1 MNNAIQRLVFDHK
14 ADLPDSDQIELK
26 RLIDTDQ
33 MYEMEIRRCE
43 QQKQKAETQQFR
55 VWMDIIRLFQKHN
68 I

>member
-43 QQKQKAETQQFR
+43 QQKQKAETQQFQ